1 MEIFINTFEFIFIL
15 CKETIKKVIGV
26 LYALIL
32 AGGKGTRL
40 YPLSRSNNPKQFLK
54 VLNEDSFLTNTV
66 KRIDP
71 LVNKENI
78 FVVTNK
84 EYIDKIHEELP
95 QIKKENIFVEPS
107 NKETATCIGLAA
119 AKLSKMDQDAVMIV
133 LPSDHYIEGEKI
145 FTDTIKSGVELAEK
159 KRGLITVGVNP
170 TRPETGYGYIE
181 MGDPVTNNMDTYRVA
196 RFTEKPNIEVA
207 KDFILKGTYLWNSG
221 MFIWRADVYLREMQK
236 YLPKMYTSMSEIYKH
251 VGEADEDEVIEREY
265 KVIDGISVDFGIMQ
279 KTRKAYVIQ
288 SKFQWDDIGSFAALA
303 RFIEESKGNRVLGAA
318 YLEESENC
326 TVFGKKNL
334 VIGFGVKDLVIV
346 DAGDVIL
353 VMDKEKD
360 QELKHLL
367 NEMKKEKEFEEFL

>member
-1 MEIFINTFEFIFIL
+1 MEFWY
-15 CKETIKKVIGV
+15 V
-26 LYALIL
+26 YL
-32 AGGKGTRL
+32 A
-40 YPLSRSNNPKQFLK
+40 SR
-54 VLNEDSFLTNTV
+54 
-66 KRIDP
+66 
-71 LVNKENI
+71 
-78 FVVTNK
+78 
-84 EYIDKIHEELP
+84 
-95 QIKKENIFVEPS
+95 
-107 NKETATCIGLAA
+107 
-119 AKLSKMDQDAVMIV
+119 
-133 LPSDHYIEGEKI
+133 
-145 FTDTIKSGVELAEK
+145 
-159 KRGLITVGVNP
+159 
-170 TRPETGYGYIE
+170 
-181 MGDPVTNNMDTYRVA
+181 
-196 RFTEKPNIEVA
+196 
-207 KDFILKGTYLWNSG
+207 
-221 MFIWRADVYLREMQK
+221 WRADVYLREMQK